1 MISLDESGKT
11 LLKRHARW
19 WQRKESLLSLVK
31 GAPLG
36 GLWLPLADGTLAQD
50 DLDLKPD
57 MLDLD
62 RLAGEPQPEGPLE
75 TYRICFGDAI
85 HTVKSPG

>member
-50 DLDLKPD
+50 EEHVDVFRK
-57 MLDLD
+57 
-62 RLAGEPQPEGPLE
+62 
-75 TYRICFGDAI
+75 DARVRVLLL
-85 HTVKSPG
+85 TASRMA